1 MVCQHTM
8 EGNSITC
15 CRDSELLSD
24 TLKSGG
30 SYTSMLDRSVLLQSA
45 TECFP
50 HRQYTII
57 DSPPLTW
64 RVDIHLLK
72 VLMEGWGSPI
82 LRPEQ
87 KDSLSR
93 HVMVAHVWQIWPTFP
108 PFFFTTVCHCF
119 TMLHFKRYT
128 KRYAGTAWLNE
139 LWL

>member
-1 MVCQHTM
+1 MVCQRTM

-64 RVDIHLLK
+64 RGEYTFI
-72 VLMEGWGSPI
+72 EGSNGRLRDSYPEARAERQPITSCNGSPCVTDLTYI
-82 LRPEQ
+82 SPFLFHN
-87 KDSLSR
+87 SLSLFYN
-93 HVMVAHVWQIWPTFP
+93 ATFQEIYKK
-108 PFFFTTVCHCF
+108 VCWNC
-119 TMLHFKRYT
+119 LVK
-128 KRYAGTAWLNE
+128 
-139 LWL
+139 